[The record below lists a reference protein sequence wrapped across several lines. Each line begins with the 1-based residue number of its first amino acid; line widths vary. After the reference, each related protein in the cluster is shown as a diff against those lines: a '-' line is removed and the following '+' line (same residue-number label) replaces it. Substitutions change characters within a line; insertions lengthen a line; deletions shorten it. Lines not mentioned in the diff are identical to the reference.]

1 VNIIVPLGAL
11 LFLALVYAVVRLEK
25 SGKSGR
31 SQILAFIIIPLVF
44 IMLSLI
50 ITDGRFSK
58 TRTFTIQKFIVLRSG

>member
-1 VNIIVPLGAL
+1 MNIIVPLGAL
-11 LFLALVYAVVRLEK
+11 LFLALVYAGVRLEK